1 MYKVIIYTPTM
12 AYTSYHTNFIKAMAA
27 FKQGMAIKDYAM
39 ATQVSLKRCTDA
51 EAMERTQALKIAA

>member
-1 MYKVIIYTPTM
+1 M

-51 EAMERTQALKIAA
+51 EAMEPTQALKIAA